1 MALKPAA
8 DWGTKWSS
16 GMASAGPAYTDGVNR
31 VTVSPG
37 QLAAANK
44 AGYVAGV
51 NSAQDLW
58 AQRVNIP
65 IGDWKAAATTKGAQ
79 RLASGAAAA
88 QPKYQAAAGKL
99 YAFYQS
105 QISSLPPR
113 GTFEQNL
120 ARFSQLATALHN
132 ARGTFRA
139 TSGS

>member
-8 DWGTKWSS
+8 DWGTKWNS
-16 GMASAGPAYTDGVNR
+16 GMAAAGPAYTDGVNR

-51 NSAQDLW
+51 NASQDLW
-58 AQRVNIP
+58 ASRVNVP
-65 IGDWKAAATTKGAQ
+65 IGDWKNAATTKGAA

-88 QPKYQAAAGKL
+88 QPKYAAAAGKL
-99 YAFYQS
+99 YSFYQS
-105 QISSLPPR
+105 QLASLPPR

-120 ARFSQLATALHN
+120 GRFTQLATALHN

-139 TSGS
+139 ASGS